1 MSAEE
6 TMQAESQL
14 QEETDLEIEAEYMLE
29 TPVRCADCKAD
40 FDTVHV
46 VRLLRTKTNFTSTL
60 PRRGYMVV
68 CPHCRS
74 VLSAGLGS
82 RMALV

>member
-1 MSAEE
+1 MQQQEE
-6 TMQAESQL
+6 L
-14 QEETDLEIEAEYMLE
+14 QEKTELEIEAEYMLE
-29 TPVRCADCKAD
+29 SPVRCSDCKDD

-68 CPHCRS
+68 CPNCRS

>member
-1 MSAEE
+1 MQQESLKEE
-6 TMQAESQL
+6 SE
-14 QEETDLEIEAEYMLE
+14 LEIEAEYMLE
-29 TPVRCADCKAD
+29 SPVRCGDCKDD

-68 CPHCRS
+68 CPNCRS

>member
-1 MSAEE
+1 MQQQEQEKAKLREE
-6 TMQAESQL
+6 TQ
-14 QEETDLEIEAEYMLE
+14 LEIEAEYMLE
-29 TPVRCADCKAD
+29 SPVQCASCKAD

-68 CPHCRS
+68 CPNCRT

>member
-1 MSAEE
+1 MRKDS
-6 TMQAESQL
+6 
-14 QEETDLEIEAEYMLE
+14 QEEVGLEFEAEYMLE
-29 TPVRCADCKAD
+29 SPVRCRDCKED

-60 PRRGYMVV
+60 PRRGYMVI

-82 RMALV
+82 RMTLV

>member
-1 MSAEE
+1 
-6 TMQAESQL
+6 MQQQEQEKSEL
-14 QEETDLEIEAEYMLE
+14 KEETDLEIEAEYMLE
-29 TPVRCADCKAD
+29 SPVRCANCNED

-68 CPHCRS
+68 CPNCRS

>member
-1 MSAEE
+1 MQQQEKLKEE
-6 TMQAESQL
+6 TE
-14 QEETDLEIEAEYMLE
+14 LEIEAEYMLE
-29 TPVRCADCKAD
+29 SPVRCSDCKDD

-68 CPHCRS
+68 CPNCRS

>member
-1 MSAEE
+1 
-6 TMQAESQL
+6 MQQHEHLRQESG
-14 QEETDLEIEAEYMLE
+14 LEIEAEYMLE
-29 TPVRCADCKAD
+29 SPVRCSDCKED

-60 PRRGYMVV
+60 PRRGFMVV

-82 RMALV
+82 RMSLV

>member
-1 MSAEE
+1 
-6 TMQAESQL
+6 MQQQEQEKVQL
-14 QEETDLEIEAEYMLE
+14 REQVELEIEAEYMLE
-29 TPVRCADCKAD
+29 SPVRCADCKED

-68 CPHCRS
+68 CPNCRS

>member
-1 MSAEE
+1 
-6 TMQAESQL
+6 MQQQ
-14 QEETDLEIEAEYMLE
+14 QEPLTEKVELEIEAEYMLE
-29 TPVRCADCKAD
+29 SPVRCPDCKDD

-68 CPHCRS
+68 CPNCRS

>member
-1 MSAEE
+1 MVPGIS
-6 TMQAESQL
+6 L
-14 QEETDLEIEAEYMLE
+14 
-29 TPVRCADCKAD
+29 
-40 FDTVHV
+40 DTVHV

-68 CPHCRS
+68 CPNCRS

>member
-1 MSAEE
+1 MQQQEQKTPLREE
-6 TMQAESQL
+6 TE
-14 QEETDLEIEAEYMLE
+14 LEIEAEYMLE
-29 TPVRCADCKAD
+29 SPVRCADCKAD

-68 CPHCRS
+68 CPNCRS

-82 RMALV
+82 RMSLV

>member
-1 MSAEE
+1 ME
-6 TMQAESQL
+6 QP
-14 QEETDLEIEAEYMLE
+14 QEEVHEEMEIEAEYMLE
-29 TPVRCADCKAD
+29 SPVRCSHCKTD

-68 CPHCRS
+68 CPNCRS

>member
-1 MSAEE
+1 
-6 TMQAESQL
+6 MQQQEQL
-14 QEETDLEIEAEYMLE
+14 QEESELEIEAEYMLE
-29 TPVRCADCKAD
+29 SPVRCSDCRQD

-60 PRRGYMVV
+60 PRRGFMVV
-68 CPHCRS
+68 CPHCRT

>member
-1 MSAEE
+1 
-6 TMQAESQL
+6 MQEQGKL
-14 QEETDLEIEAEYMLE
+14 QEETALEIEAEYMLE
-29 TPVRCADCKAD
+29 SPVRCSDCSHD

>member
-1 MSAEE
+1 
-6 TMQAESQL
+6 MQEQEQEQAQL
-14 QEETDLEIEAEYMLE
+14 KEQVELEIEAEYMLE
-29 TPVRCADCKAD
+29 SPVRCFDCKED

-68 CPHCRS
+68 CPNCRT